1 MGEFR
6 TLDYVLI
13 VVMFL
18 LLAWLVTG
26 IFFFPEAAVRIMRL
40 FA

>member
-1 MGEFR
+1 MGLR
-6 TLDYVLI
+6 TLDYILI

-18 LLAWLVTG
+18 VLAWLVTG
-26 IFFFPEAAVRIMRL
+26 ILFSPEEAVRIMRL